1 MQSVLHPFERPVA
14 QKANE
19 RPFILRALPV
29 LSASAAA
36 GAMIYLSR
44 RLGLPQIALPTF
56 GALLTG
62 TWLVRDNLWHYSKRR
77 LFLSLLLSSAAGV
90 LLSRL
95 SAAGGELWIYPA
107 VYAAFLAT
115 AAILIAGRTQIY
127 PCFGAAILPIL
138 FQTTSWL
145 YPAAVCAMALV
156 LCAGRAV
163 FERLG
168 ALRPLN
174 PSGFC
179 DLPEHRKARAIYYL
193 QISLGLLPALVFVP
207 LFGDHFLLLPPL
219 FVTYASFCNQHSS
232 FARYPASTW
241 IQLCLAF
248 AFGSCAVFAAS
259 RSASSMPQTEAAFVM
274 GLAAALCVSI
284 TIAVGQLFHK
294 LFPPAVSLALTP
306 FLIGVYPPCLIYVPI
321 MSAYF
326 LFIAGIMRAHPAYK
340 NRDLHYI

>member
-1 MQSVLHPFERPVA
+1 M
-14 QKANE
+14 NE

-29 LSASAAA
+29 FAASAAA
-36 GAMIYLSR
+36 GAMIYLSH

-77 LFLSLLLSSAAGV
+77 LFLSLALSSAAGV

-95 SAAGGELWIYPA
+95 SATVGDPGIYPA

-115 AAILIAGRTQIY
+115 AGILIAGRTQIY

-138 FQTTSWL
+138 FQTASWL
-145 YPAAVCAMALV
+145 YPASVCAMALV

-179 DLPEHRKARAIYYL
+179 DLPEHRKARAIYYI

-241 IQLCLAF
+241 IQLCHAF
-248 AFGSCAVFAAS
+248 ALGSCAVFAAG
-259 RSASSMPQTEAAFVM
+259 RSAASMTQPAHALVM
-274 GLAAALCVSI
+274 GLAASLCVLL
-284 TIAVGQLFHK
+284 TIGVGRLFHK
-294 LFPPAVSLALTP
+294 LFPPAVSLVLTP
-306 FLIGVYPPCLIYVPI
+306 FLIGFYPPCLIYVPL

-326 LFIAGIMRAHPAYK
+326 LFVAGIMRAHPAYK